1 MREEKRMAAWND
13 AWYNGQPMP
22 PHKFPRALLAVAE
35 DIAEEWLYDARFRC
49 MLEEW
54 ISRREAE
61 EVMGGLLWSGFC
73 LRGQPDKR
81 VDPIPVLLR
90 LLYTEPYPAD
100 ENETRVRMAAL
111 RAQALRE
118 WRRALQQ
125 HQQSLRVAP

>member
-1 MREEKRMAAWND
+1 MAAWND
-13 AWYNGQPMP
+13 AWYSGQPMP

-61 EVMGGLLWSGFC
+61 DVMGGLLWSGFY

-90 LLYTEPYPAD
+90 ILYTEPYPAD
-100 ENETRVRMAAL
+100 ENETKEIMEILCL
-111 RAQALRE
+111 RAVRE
-118 WRRALQQ
+118 WGREFQRHQ
-125 HQQSLRVAP
+125 HSLRVAP